1 MIPILISGSNPDSAS
16 IVNKNTID
24 ISFTLT
30 DVTASSANSGSLNGM
45 SYTSSVQPNYT
56 ATGQTVIIPR
66 DPNNL
71 GDGYVYYTPVYTEK
85 LNYQVWQQRVNKTF
99 QELN

>member
-45 SYTSSVQPNYT
+45 SYTSSIKTNYT
-56 ATGQTVIIPR
+56 TTGQTVIIPR
-66 DPNNL
+66 DPNSL
-71 GDGYVYYTPVYTEK
+71 GDGYVYYTPIYTEK

>member
-1 MIPILISGSNPDSAS
+1 MIPIIVSGSNPDSGS
-16 IVNKNTID
+16 IVNKDTIN

-45 SYTSSVQPNYT
+45 SYTSSIQTNYT
-56 ATGQTVIIPR
+56 VTGQTVVIPR
-66 DPNNL
+66 DPDNL
-71 GDGYVYYTPVYTEK
+71 GDGYVYYTPIYAEK